1 VEKSGK
7 RQLTDVE
14 ASLRSAIQSQNAVTC
29 IFGQNELLH
38 NLRSRGLPASPDIVR
53 RLYDGYG
60 FAAVRKPTH
69 SNFQISAKKQAKTQY
84 LCSFWDAKTKS
95 KRSKLLTAFWHGIVA
110 TVADLWKLC
119 TAIGDTVF
127 RRCKI
132 IFLNSKNNKPK
143 HSKQYSVMFCAVGLL
158 IVWLCFISDILLINS
173 VV

>member
-1 VEKSGK
+1 VEKSGQ

-84 LCSFWDAKTKS
+84 LGYAVSGMPKPSPSAVS
-95 KRSKLLTAFWHGIVA
+95 YLLRFGMV
-110 TVADLWKLC
+110 LL
-119 TAIGDTVF
+119 
-127 RRCKI
+127 RR
-132 IFLNSKNNKPK
+132 
-143 HSKQYSVMFCAVGLL
+143 
-158 IVWLCFISDILLINS
+158 
-173 VV
+173 